1 MKRNY
6 YFGSYIMYYQSS
18 INLNAFYFIFYGE
31 EFQGDIRPLALYI
44 EIISLLSKV
53 LKLSSKLTSRVC
65 EARVQ

>member
-1 MKRNY
+1 MER
-6 YFGSYIMYYQSS
+6 
-18 INLNAFYFIFYGE
+18 